1 MQLFNVVSKKVYEK
15 NGEKKVK
22 FYQVGTMKIT
32 DAGKRYLQ
40 LYILPQTEFYLFENN
55 PLPEIQVTEEKL

>member
-1 MQLFNVVSKKVYEK
+1 MQLFNVCSKKVYEQ

-22 FYQVGTMKIT
+22 FYQVGMMKIT

-40 LYILPQTEFYLFENN
+40 LYHLPQTEFYVFENGASV
-55 PLPEIQVTEEKL
+55 PEIKIEE